1 MVKNKKATIN
11 PKNNDGRCSQYAVTV
26 ALIYQNIKFS
36 ILLNSMEFSIQ
47 HIGKR

>member
-11 PKNNDGRCSQYAVTV
+11 PKNNDGKCSQYAVTV

-36 ILLNSMEFSIQ
+36 ILLNSM
-47 HIGKR
+47 IGKR